1 MRFHRSEIDNVAFAA
16 ALSERARRRV
26 EEFGRVQ
33 LSDSEAAA
41 LSLSKLVHMC
51 LVVLIVL
58 VVVAT
63 EEFFAA
69 FLAFPVLF
77 LGAVAE
83 ALVAGGGAV
92 KVCAGI
98 VKSFVAMFG
107 GLVCYF
113 MLVSLAHSG
122 FI

>member
-83 ALVAGGGAV
+83 ACGER
-92 KVCAGI
+92 
-98 VKSFVAMFG
+98 
-107 GLVCYF
+107 
-113 MLVSLAHSG
+113 VSRSRG
-122 FI
+122 VT